1 MSSDSKP
8 AQPEWVDDVLH
19 FWFKQFGPA
28 EWFAGGAHV
37 DALCREHYLPL
48 WSKLAQ
54 ASPTQAC
61 SDCAAHPKT
70 ALAAIIV
77 YDQFSRN
84 MFRKTP
90 EAFATD
96 PQALAL
102 SKEAVAKGYDKDC
115 TDPEKLFLY
124 MPHMHSES
132 LADQDAV
139 VGLIEAMGNHDGKNT
154 AVEFAKEHRDIVAKF
169 GRFPHRNAL
178 LGRKDTPEEE
188 EFLRSH
194 KGFGQ

>member
-1 MSSDSKP
+1 MSSNTTP
-8 AQPEWVDDVLH
+8 QPEWVDDVLH

-37 DALCREHYLPL
+37 DSLCREHYLPL
-48 WSKLAQ
+48 WQKLSQ
-54 ASPTQAC
+54 ASPAQAC
-61 SDCAAHPKT
+61 ADSCGQAST
-70 ALAAIIV
+70 ALAAIVV

-90 EAFATD
+90 EAFSTD

-102 SKEAVAKGYDKDC
+102 SKDAVAKGFDKGR

-132 LADQDAV
+132 LADQDKV
-139 VGLIEAMGNHDGKNT
+139 VELIEAMGGAGENKE
-154 AVEFAKEHRDIVAKF
+154 AVAFAKEHRDIIAQF
-169 GRFPHRNAL
+169 GRFPHRNEV
-178 LGRKDTPEEE
+178 LGRQSTPEEE
-188 EFLRSH
+188 AFLKSH
-194 KGFGQ
+194 AGFGQ